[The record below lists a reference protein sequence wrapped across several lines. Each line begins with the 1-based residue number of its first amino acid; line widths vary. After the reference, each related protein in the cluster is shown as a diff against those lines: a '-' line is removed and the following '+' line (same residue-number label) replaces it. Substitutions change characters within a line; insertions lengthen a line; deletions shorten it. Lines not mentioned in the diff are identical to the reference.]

1 MMPNVVRGDRMAGLL
16 TYLVGPGRANEHTE
30 PHLVAGDEAM
40 MAWHDDDE
48 LGRDSAL
55 AIARHLDRPRT
66 AYDVDVKGGHVW
78 HCSLSLR
85 ADEGA
90 LTDEQWGAI
99 ARDFITAMEFDDN
112 EGTKAPCRWVA
123 VRHGVSTNGNDHI
136 HIAVNL
142 VREDGTKASTH
153 HDFRR
158 AQTAA
163 RALEARYGLEE
174 LESVRA
180 ERSTR
185 GYNPAEREAQARAR
199 ARAKY
204 ERTRTKQGTE
214 MPAWEHLEGADRQ
227 ARIASELRTDQP
239 RYLLALKVRG
249 CATAAQD
256 EAEFVRRLR
265 REGLIVRPRFADGR
279 TDVITGFSVAERPE
293 AGERPIWYGG
303 GQLGRDLALPRL
315 RDGWPD
321 TPSGASEAAA
331 EWNAAKR
338 GRRVVAPGRE
348 TAEPDPELWDRRNE
362 ELRALVDRLRGVDVD
377 DRDTWATVARQTAG
391 ALAAWSNAT
400 EETPG
405 DLAAAADA
413 LSRSAQTHERTV
425 RPHKA
430 GTVAISGAAMLL
442 ASAARGGQGTVAQA
456 VMVRQLLRLTQAVY
470 DASVAAG
477 QARQARLLAED
488 TRARLVRLREALPAP
503 AAVGAA
509 TPAGTPS
516 TSPKLDPEA
525 QAVLDRLRAGQAHDA
540 TRAASPLPS
549 KIEPAKRAETIRP
562 GADRGPE
569 R

>member
-16 TYLVGPGRANEHTE
+16 TYLTGPGRANEHTE

-90 LTDEQWGAI
+90 LTVEQGGAI

-123 VRHGVSTNGNDHI
+123 VRHGVSKNGNDHI

>member
-16 TYLVGPGRANEHTE
+16 RYLTGPGRANEHTE

-40 MAWHDDDE
+40 MAWHDDNE

-55 AIARHLDRPRT
+55 AIARHLDRPRK
-66 AYDVDVKGGHVW
+66 AYDVEVKGGHVW

-123 VRHGVSTNGNDHI
+123 VRHGVSKNGNDHI

-163 RALEARYGLEE
+163 RALEAKYGLEE

-265 REGLIVRPRFADGR
+265 REGLIVRPRYADGR
-279 TDVITGFSVAERPE
+279 TDVITGYSVAQRPE

-303 GQLGRDLALPRL
+303 GQLARDLALPRL

-321 TPSGASEAAA
+321 TPTGATEAAA
-331 EWNAAKR
+331 EWTAAKR

-391 ALAAWSNAT
+391 ALAAWSNAV

-405 DLAAAADA
+405 DLAAAAEA
-413 LSRSAQTHERTV
+413 LSRSAQTHQRTV

-503 AAVGAA
+503 AAVATAAPAAA
-509 TPAGTPS
+509 TS

>member
-1 MMPNVVRGDRMAGLL
+1 MA
-16 TYLVGPGRANEHTE
+16 TGPG
-30 PHLVAGDEAM
+30 
-40 MAWHDDDE
+40 
-48 LGRDSAL
+48 SA
-55 AIARHLDRPRT
+55 
-66 AYDVDVKGGHVW
+66 
-78 HCSLSLR
+78 
-85 ADEGA
+85 
-90 LTDEQWGAI
+90 
-99 ARDFITAMEFDDN
+99 
-112 EGTKAPCRWVA
+112 
-123 VRHGVSTNGNDHI
+123 
-136 HIAVNL
+136 
-142 VREDGTKASTH
+142 
-153 HDFRR
+153 
-158 AQTAA
+158 
-163 RALEARYGLEE
+163 
-174 LESVRA
+174 
-180 ERSTR
+180 
-185 GYNPAEREAQARAR
+185 
-199 ARAKY
+199 
-204 ERTRTKQGTE
+204 
-214 MPAWEHLEGADRQ
+214 
-227 ARIASELRTDQP
+227 
-239 RYLLALKVRG
+239 
-249 CATAAQD
+249 
-256 EAEFVRRLR
+256 
-265 REGLIVRPRFADGR
+265 
-279 TDVITGFSVAERPE
+279 
-293 AGERPIWYGG
+293 
-303 GQLGRDLALPRL
+303 
-315 RDGWPD
+315 
-321 TPSGASEAAA
+321 
-331 EWNAAKR
+331 
-338 GRRVVAPGRE
+338 RV
-348 TAEPDPELWDRRNE
+348 
-362 ELRALVDRLRGVDVD
+362 
-377 DRDTWATVARQTAG
+377 
-391 ALAAWSNAT
+391 AAWSNAT

>member
-1 MMPNVVRGDRMAGLL
+1 M
-16 TYLVGPGRANEHTE
+16 
-30 PHLVAGDEAM
+30 
-40 MAWHDDDE
+40 
-48 LGRDSAL
+48 
-55 AIARHLDRPRT
+55 
-66 AYDVDVKGGHVW
+66 
-78 HCSLSLR
+78 
-85 ADEGA
+85 
-90 LTDEQWGAI
+90 
-99 ARDFITAMEFDDN
+99 
-112 EGTKAPCRWVA
+112 
-123 VRHGVSTNGNDHI
+123 
-136 HIAVNL
+136 
-142 VREDGTKASTH
+142 
-153 HDFRR
+153 
-158 AQTAA
+158 
-163 RALEARYGLEE
+163 
-174 LESVRA
+174 RA

-185 GYNPAEREAQARAR
+185 GYNPAEREAQACAR

>member
-1 MMPNVVRGDRMAGLL
+1 M
-16 TYLVGPGRANEHTE
+16 
-30 PHLVAGDEAM
+30 
-40 MAWHDDDE
+40 
-48 LGRDSAL
+48 
-55 AIARHLDRPRT
+55 
-66 AYDVDVKGGHVW
+66 
-78 HCSLSLR
+78 
-85 ADEGA
+85 
-90 LTDEQWGAI
+90 
-99 ARDFITAMEFDDN
+99 
-112 EGTKAPCRWVA
+112 
-123 VRHGVSTNGNDHI
+123 
-136 HIAVNL
+136 
-142 VREDGTKASTH
+142 
-153 HDFRR
+153 
-158 AQTAA
+158 
-163 RALEARYGLEE
+163 
-174 LESVRA
+174 
-180 ERSTR
+180 
-185 GYNPAEREAQARAR
+185 
-199 ARAKY
+199 
-204 ERTRTKQGTE
+204 
-214 MPAWEHLEGADRQ
+214 
-227 ARIASELRTDQP
+227 
-239 RYLLALKVRG
+239 
-249 CATAAQD
+249 
-256 EAEFVRRLR
+256 RRLR

-362 ELRALVDRLRGVDVD
+362 ERRALVDRLRGVDVD

-442 ASAARGGQGTVAQA
+442 ASAARGGP
-456 VMVRQLLRLTQAVY
+456 
-470 DASVAAG
+470 
-477 QARQARLLAED
+477 
-488 TRARLVRLREALPAP
+488 RARLVRLREALPAP

>member
-1 MMPNVVRGDRMAGLL
+1 MPNVVRGDRMAGLL
-16 TYLVGPGRANEHTE
+16 TYLTGPGRANEHTE

-123 VRHGVSTNGNDHI
+123 VRHGVSKNGNDHI